1 MFKIITDKK
10 DFIQNPVLEMNEEQL
25 NEAPKDM
32 IRLYGKTFYMY
43 ADEWKH
49 HVHIKC
55 TDMCDADCD
64 FCIERSERNNP
75 QNPDRLLQSTEH
87 LLAEL
92 AEQGHLRTVS
102 ITGGEPTLF
111 RYFEKLVDLIGS
123 RNPTLL
129 SINTNG
135 RCLDRLPAWFDG
147 WVNISKHAI
156 NDFDVFQRKFN
167 VTPELIAQFK
177 VTHPR
182 AKVRLQGVLGITYR
196 METIGNII
204 DFIYTFK
211 DVADDF
217 SFRNLIIE
225 NNETK
230 VSKLLFDLRAMLLD
244 NGTFVEQ
251 VIQDYYVYETFQMF
265 GTKITLSW
273 SNMKELREYN
283 ESHDNNFL
291 EEIIVHPD
299 GSITGSWNKK
309 SLRIL
314 GADKHGNEYIPCRGE
329 GCTHRCPRYD
339 NYVQLM
345 QQQAVKER
353 IVYRDS
359 VVMSCNTHPV
369 SSCGGSSVSS
379 CGSVSSC

>member
-1 MFKIITDKK
+1 MFKVITNKA

-25 NEAPKDM
+25 SEAPKDT
-32 IRLYGKTFYMY
+32 IRLFGKTYYMY

-55 TDMCDADCD
+55 TDRCDADCD

-75 QNPDRLLQSTEH
+75 QNAERVMMATRD

-111 RYFEKLVDLIGS
+111 RYFEKLVDMIGA

-135 RCLDRLPAWFDG
+135 RHLERLPAWYDG

-156 NDFDVFQRKFN
+156 TDADVFVRDFN
-167 VTPELIAQFK
+167 VTPAMIAKFK
-177 VTHPR
+177 ASHPR
-182 AKVRLQGVLGITYR
+182 AKVRMQCVLGTTTK
-196 METIGNII
+196 MSTVGNIV
-204 DFIYTFK
+204 DFIYHFK

-225 NNETK
+225 NYETK
-230 VSKLLFDLRAMLLD
+230 VSELLFDFRQLLLD
-244 NGTFVEQ
+244 SGEFVEQ
-251 VIQDYYVYETFQMF
+251 VIQDYYVYETFRMF
-265 GTKITLSW
+265 GTLITFSW

-309 SLRIL
+309 SLIIQGRINHE
-314 GADKHGNEYIPCRGE
+314 GDEYIPCRGE

-339 NYVQLM
+339 SYLKEQM
-345 QQQAVKER
+345 VKER
-353 IVYRDS
+353 VVYRSS
-359 VVMSCNTHPV
+359 VVQSCHTSV
-369 SSCGGSSVSS
+369 DSCGSTSVQS